1 MTTTR
6 RPGWFEGEA
15 AVQRLLE
22 RQLGP
27 AFEKAK
33 PRLQR
38 MGERAANEGA
48 AWAHTADHEGPRLV
62 THDRAGTRVDDIE
75 YHPSYRALQALGYG
89 GGIIAATYDPTLSQE
104 RGQAPRA
111 LTFGLGYLFAQAE
124 AGLFCPICM
133 TDGAARL
140 LAKFGTPS
148 LRERFVPRL
157 ASTNLERLYTGAMF
171 LTEKAGGS
179 DVGQVSTVAKG
190 GAGVPGE
197 AVTLHG
203 DKWFCSN
210 VDADVIM
217 ILARPE
223 GAGPGTK
230 GLGLYVLPRTL
241 DDGRR
246 NRFRIERLKDKLGE
260 RSFPTGEVTLDGAQA
275 YLLGGPGQ
283 GFHQMAEMLN
293 LSRLYNAIASV
304 AVMRRSV
311 TEALEWAEQRVAF
324 GRRIIEHPLLTE
336 TLLDLASEQRVA
348 LAWAFRGVELLDRLD
363 GGTASDV
370 ERRTLRVLTP
380 LLKYVLGKW
389 AVRLA
394 SEGLEVLAGNGYI
407 EDWPMARV
415 LRDAQVLPIWE
426 GTTNILVLDAFRAL
440 RKEGAHEVLFAEL
453 ERLAAEAPA
462 DVQGRLAALV
472 EELKQALAELSDDA
486 RAEHAFRDFTDRA
499 AVLWAVA
506 VTCAKSTGAGT
517 EADVRAGRRV
527 LSRHV
532 PAGLLRRDRATV
544 DDVRAVAF
552 R

>member
-6 RPGWFEGEA
+6 KPGWFEGEA
-15 AVQRLLE
+15 ALQRLLS
-22 RQLGP
+22 RQLGGS
-27 AFEKAK
+27 FEKAR
-33 PRLQR
+33 PRLSR

-48 AWAHTADHEGPRLV
+48 VWAHEADHQGPRLV
-62 THDRAGTRVDDIE
+62 THDRTGARVDEID
-75 YHPSYRALQALGYG
+75 YHHSYRALQQLGYG
-89 GGIIAATYDPTLSQE
+89 GGIVAATHDPALAAE
-104 RGQAPRA
+104 RGQAPKA

-140 LAKFGTPS
+140 LVKFGTPA
-148 LRERFVPRL
+148 LKDRFVPRL
-157 ASTNLERLYTGAMF
+157 ASTDMERLFTGAMF

-179 DVGQVSTVAKG
+179 DVGQVATVAKG
-190 GAGVPGE
+190 GSGTPGE
-197 AVTLHG
+197 AVKLFG

-241 DDGRR
+241 EDGRR
-246 NRFRIERLKDKLGE
+246 NGFRIDRIKDKLGE
-260 RSFPTGEVTLDGAQA
+260 RSFPTGEVTLDGAEA

-304 AVMRRSV
+304 GVMRRSV
-311 TEALEWAEQRVAF
+311 LEAIDWAEQRVAF
-324 GRRIIEHPLLTE
+324 GKKVIEHPLLTE

-348 LAWAFRGVELLDRLD
+348 LTWAFRGVELMDKLD
-363 GGTASDV
+363 GGTATEV
-370 ERRTLRVLTP
+370 ERRTLRILTP

-389 AVRLA
+389 AVRIA
-394 SEGLEVLAGNGYI
+394 SEGVEVLAGNGYI

-440 RKEGAHEVLFAEL
+440 KKEGAHEVLFAEV
-453 ERLAAEAPA
+453 ERLAKEAPS
-462 DVQGRLAALV
+462 DVQSRVGALLDETKQALV
-472 EELKQALAELSDDA
+472 ELSQDP
-486 RAEHAFRDFTDRA
+486 RGEHAFRDWTDRA
-499 AVLWAVA
+499 AVLWAVTA
-506 VTCAKSTGAGT
+506 TCAKSTGAGT
-517 EADVRAGRRV
+517 ETDLRAARRV
-527 LSRHV
+527 LARHV
-532 PAGLLRRDRATV
+532 PMGLLRKDRATV

>member
-1 MTTTR
+1 MTTR
-6 RPGWFEGEA
+6 KQSWFETDGA
-15 AVQRLLE
+15 LKQILT
-22 RQLGP
+22 RQLGHT
-27 AFEKAK
+27 FEQAK
-33 PRLQR
+33 PRLAR
-38 MGERAANEGA
+38 MGDAAANEGA
-48 AWAHTADHEGPRLV
+48 QWAHQADHQGPRLV
-62 THDRAGTRVDDIE
+62 THDHTGARIDEID
-75 YHPSYRALQALGYG
+75 YHHSYRELQRLGYG
-89 GGIIAATYDPTLSQE
+89 GGIVAATYAPELAAE
-104 RGQAPRA
+104 RGQAGKA

-124 AGLFCPICM
+124 AGMFCPVCM

-140 LAKFGTPS
+140 LVRHGTPQ
-148 LRERFVPRL
+148 LQQRFVPRL
-157 ASTNLERLYTGAMF
+157 ASTDPKTLFTGAMF

-179 DVGQVSTVAKG
+179 DVGQIATIAKG
-190 GAGVPGE
+190 GAGEPGE
-197 AVTLHG
+197 KVTLFG

-223 GAGPGTK
+223 GAGPGTR

-246 NRFRIERLKDKLGE
+246 NAFRIDRIKDKLGE
-260 RSFPTGEVTLDGAQA
+260 RSFPTGEVTLEGAEA

-311 TEALEWAEQRVAF
+311 VEALDWAEQRVAF
-324 GRRIIEHPLLTE
+324 GKTIIEHPLLSE
-336 TLLDLASEQRVA
+336 VLLDMASEQRLA
-348 LAWAFRGVELLDRLD
+348 LLWAFRGVQLMDRLD
-363 GGTASDV
+363 GGQSTEV
-370 ERRTLRVLTP
+370 ERRTLRMLTP

-389 AVRLA
+389 AVRVA
-394 SEGLEVLAGNGYI
+394 SEGVEVLAGNGYI

-440 RKEGAHEVLFAEL
+440 RKEGGHEVLFAEV
-453 ERLAAEAPA
+453 ERFAAEAPA
-462 DVQGRLAALV
+462 DVQHRVGALLDEAKQALV
-472 EELKQALAELSDDA
+472 ELSQDP
-486 RAEHAFRDFTDRA
+486 RGEHAFRDWTDRA
-499 AVLWAVA
+499 ALLWMVSTA
-506 VTCAKSTGAGT
+506 CAKSLGAGT
-517 EADVRAGRRV
+517 DADVRAARRV
-527 LSRHV
+527 LARHAPV
-532 PAGLLRRDRATV
+532 GLLRKDRATP